1 MAKGYGHFCPV
12 AMAAEIV
19 GPRWNLSL
27 LSEMMA
33 GSVRFNEIR
42 RGVPR
47 MSPTLLSKRLKELQ
61 DWGLVERREGKGG
74 AIEYHLTPPAE
85 ELRPIIHALGCWSHG
100 WVKTSVTLQNL
111 DAQMLMW
118 HVRRSLV
125 PSPPP
130 RRRTVV
136 QFIYPELPK
145 KERNFWLVL
154 MPDEDVDL
162 CSIDPGFDVDLF
174 VSADLLA
181 MTKAYMGHSTFAAEA
196 GAGRITFTGDPRL
209 RANLTKW
216 LGQSSF
222 AAAAPRGKEPRTG
235 RVQSIARHASI

>member
-1 MAKGYGHFCPV
+1 MATGYGHFCPV

-61 DWGLVERREGKGG
+61 DWGLVERRERKNG
-74 AIEYHLTPPAE
+74 AVEYHLTPPAE
-85 ELRPIIHALGCWSHG
+85 ELRPIIHALGCWSQS
-100 WVKTSVTLQNL
+100 WVDTSATLQNL

-125 PSPPP
+125 PTPPP

-154 MPDEDVDL
+154 TPDEDVDL

-174 VSADLLA
+174 VSADLAA

-196 GAGRITFTGDPRL
+196 GAGTITFTGDARL
-209 RANLTKW
+209 RSNLTKW
-216 LGQSSF
+216 LRQSSF
-222 AAAAPRGKEPRTG
+222 AAAAPRNNKPR
-235 RVQSIARHASI
+235 RVRAHPIARH